1 MSEAG
6 PSSFG
11 ELERF
16 GERLADFCGSVILL
30 GSAEYPSNLGTVAG
44 APAVL
49 FVRGS
54 LVAGDALAVSV
65 VGTRRASAS
74 GLEVAGL
81 LAAELAEA
89 GVTVVSGLAR
99 GIDAAAHRGALSAGG
114 RTIGVL
120 GSGLS
125 CVYPPEHS
133 ALASD
138 VAGSGALMSQW
149 WPWTLPAPEQFRQ
162 RNAVS
167 SGLAL
172 ATVVVEASARSGAR
186 LQSRL
191 AREQGRLLMMS
202 SLVVDAEAWA
212 RSLVESGSALAVG
225 GAEDVLEALQG
236 RALGYFGLSAAPMSH
251 SSGSRPTRPVGP
263 GQSGQLSLDIG

>member
-1 MSEAG
+1 VSEAG
-6 PSSFG
+6 PSSVG

-16 GERLADFCGSVILL
+16 GGPLAGFGGLVVVL
-30 GSAEYPSNLGTVAG
+30 GSPGYPSNLGRVAG

-49 FVRGS
+49 FVRES

-65 VGTRRASAS
+65 VGTRRPS
-74 GLEVAGL
+74 GVGLSLAEL

-99 GIDAAAHRGALSAGG
+99 GIDTAAHRGALSAGG

-120 GSGLS
+120 GSGLW

-133 ALASD
+133 ELASE
-138 VAGSGALMSQW
+138 VATSGALVSQW
-149 WPWTLPAPEQFRQ
+149 WPWTPPAPEQFRR

-172 ATVVVEASARSGAR
+172 GTVVVEASARSGAR
-186 LQSRL
+186 LQARL
-191 AREQGRLLMMS
+191 ALEQGRLLMLS
-202 SLVVDAEAWA
+202 SLVVDAEVWA
-212 RSLVESGSALAVG
+212 RSLVDSGSALAIG
-225 GAEDVLEALQG
+225 GTHDVLGALQG
-236 RALGYFGLSAAPMSH
+236 RSLGPEGLSPRSQ

-263 GQSGQLSLDIG
+263 GQSGQLTLDIG